1 MALNNIINRSF
12 GGINIFNVSV
22 VEETE
27 PKDQYQSR
35 FFMFI
40 KAIPSIKSDQSPT
53 GRTYDNKS
61 AVTFKVEAEKALAL
75 SFALLQ
81 CANGRGESYETGFG
95 QFTIFA
101 DMSKS
106 SFSNG
111 GSGDKKSM
119 TVKMG
124 KNQKDGKLN
133 INMFFAQGN
142 TKVALFLTPYE
153 AYSMSKVLEMLA
165 LKCIEFELNGPGVVV
180 KKQFPQ
186 STQPKQGFQRPA
198 QNQFAGNAPS
208 SKGLGFQEAP
218 GDQQGIKQ
226 VAGDFGNMFGGDD
239 PFGNT
244 DDVPY

>member
-1 MALNNIINRSF
+1 MALTNIINRNF
-12 GGINIFNVSV
+12 TGINVFNISL

-40 KAIPSIKSDQSPT
+40 KAVPSIKSDQSPT
-53 GRTYDNKS
+53 GRTYDTKS
-61 AVTFKVEAEKALAL
+61 AVTFKIEAEKALAL

-81 CANGRGESYETGFG
+81 YANGRGKAYEDGFG

-106 SFSNG
+106 TFNSS

-119 TVKMG
+119 TIRIG
-124 KNQKDGKLN
+124 KDQKGEKSN

-153 AYSMSKVLEMLA
+153 SYAISKVVEVLA
-165 LKCIEFELNGPGVVV
+165 LKCMDLELQGHGMVV
-180 KKQFPQ
+180 KKQFE
-186 STQPKQGFQRPA
+186 TPKSNGFQQKTQS
-198 QNQFAGNAPS
+198 QNYSGPNVPMD
-208 SKGLGFQEAP
+208 G
-218 GDQQGIKQ
+218 GDRKNIAK
-226 VAGDFGNMFGGDD
+226 VSGDFGGMFGGDD
-239 PFGNT
+239 PFGGS
-244 DDVPY
+244 DDIPY